1 MNFLEL
7 CQQTCSAIL
16 RIDADNESAS
26 VMMADIA
33 FRKVDFDMA
42 LFHFTQLI
50 TKQPTNWE
58 GLVRLIEILRRTGN
72 IQDCAEYITAAEMNC
87 DNPSKDTKFLFCKA
101 MYEWYSGNLNNA
113 LKNFNNAR
121 QDPDFGLLAIY
132 NMIEICLNPDD
143 EMFAEQF
150 TDNDDLEYR
159 DSRTMALKTTDRL
172 LKELKQRLEANGDDT
187 LKYRLLTNFRLLA
200 TKDKYNLERA
210 LDDFLAIAGQKAYKD
225 NIGTTLGIAMAHTL
239 LKQSQR
245 AKNQLKRIVKT
256 VWTFEDAEYLERC
269 WLLLADYYLQS
280 SKFDIGADLVNKVVQ
295 HNKACTKAYEYLG
308 FIAEKEARY
317 KDAATHYE
325 SAWRFGGKANPAI
338 GYKLAFSLMKC
349 KKYPD
354 AVDMA
359 QEVLKLS
366 PDYPRVKKDV
376 LDKSMNNLRI

>member
-1 MNFLEL
+1 
-7 CQQTCSAIL
+7 
-16 RIDADNESAS
+16 
-26 VMMADIA
+26 
-33 FRKVDFDMA
+33 MA

-58 GLVRLIEILRRTGN
+58 ALIRLIEILRRTGN
-72 IQDCAEYITAAEMNC
+72 IQDCPEYINAAKQNC
-87 DNPSKDTKFLFCKA
+87 ENPLKETKFLFCKA

-121 QDPDFGLLAIY
+121 QDPQFGQLAIY

-150 TDNDDLEYR
+150 SDSDDIEYR
-159 DSRTMALKTTDRL
+159 DSRTMALKTADRL
-172 LKELKQRLEANGDDT
+172 LKELKQRLEANGDDMI
-187 LKYRLLTNFRLLA
+187 KYRLLTNFRLLA
-200 TKDKYNLERA
+200 TKDKYNIERA
-210 LDDFLAIAGQKAYKD
+210 LEDFLLLASQNAYKD
-225 NIGTTLGIAMAHTL
+225 NIGAILGIATAHTL

-256 VWTFEDAEYLERC
+256 IWTFEDAEYLERC

-280 SKFDIGADLVNKVVQ
+280 AKYDIATDLINKVVQ

-308 FIAEKEARY
+308 FIAEKEQRY
-317 KDAATHYE
+317 KDAANYYE
-325 SAWRFGGKANPAI
+325 NAWKYGGRANPAI
-338 GYKLAFSLMKC
+338 GYKLAYSLMKS
-349 KKYPD
+349 KRYPD
-354 AVDMA
+354 AIDVA

-366 PDYPRVKKDV
+366 PDYPRVKKDI